1 MARISQYKSLGK
13 KLGGYKATQSKVQ
26 SLEYAK
32 RHADWKAGE
41 QKALYGQIGGS
52 IANIIGIAQE
62 KRLARE
68 QSDMMAR
75 EFGIDPGGKFAK
87 RVTKEGKKDNPWLNQ
102 TDAEFWAEY
111 DAENPIKDTQPSKVA
126 QPSLFEGEPGETSP
140 IPDPRTEEAY
150 QESLKRFSP
159 STDKS
164 AFQLESEAL
173 RTASPKPKLDYYPTQ
188 PIESEYHKSL
198 ENVVD
203 TRGVVPQKEPIALSR
218 RNFDENIPS
227 SITDDMAFDVLTD
240 TTLGDFNSS
249 KDDVIKQARAVGGDR
264 ADELEMVFGME
275 SSYGQDPKAKGNIL
289 QIKNK
294 GLLKEAENIDL
305 GNPTQVANFYV
316 NKTSELTKDFR
327 EYKVQGGDLAISKT
341 GKTFDIFGALESEG
355 IDESG
360 TRYLTWQQ
368 GRAGVADIATAL
380 ETGKIGKKTVEN
392 MLNNL
397 SEDQKKSII
406 AAHGKPPYD
415 DTKLLGFS
423 KKSGTKNFIQA
434 WLKIQSTKM
443 KGYKR

>member
-1 MARISQYKSLGK
+1 MAGPSS
-13 KLGGYKATQSKVQ
+13 
-26 SLEYAK
+26 
-32 RHADWKAGE
+32 ADSRVIKQTIGE
-41 QKALYGQIGGS
+41 EL
-52 IANIIGIAQE
+52 
-62 KRLARE
+62 
-68 QSDMMAR
+68 
-75 EFGIDPGGKFAK
+75 EFGHAAQKEVKPEAYPSNKTFAPGYEQDYDTAGGRAGTTAYKK
-87 RVTKEGKKDNPWLNQ
+87 IEGKTADVKEAKGYQSWLPEGFEPEPERPKVS
-102 TDAEFWAEY
+102 TVDE
-111 DAENPIKDTQPSKVA
+111 QPS
-126 QPSLFEGEPGETSP
+126 P
-140 IPDPRTEEAY
+140 
-150 QESLKRFSP
+150 
-159 STDKS
+159 
-164 AFQLESEAL
+164 
-173 RTASPKPKLDYYPTQ
+173 
-188 PIESEYHKSL
+188 
-198 ENVVD
+198 
-203 TRGVVPQKEPIALSR
+203 
-218 RNFDENIPS
+218 
-227 SITDDMAFDVLTD
+227 ITDDMAFDVLTD

-249 KDDVIKQARAVGGDR
+249 KDSVIKQARAVGGDR

-327 EYKVQGGDLAISKT
+327 EYKVQGGDLATSKT

-360 TRYLTWQQ
+360 VRYLTWQQ
-368 GRAGVADIATAL
+368 GRKGVADIATAL

-397 SEDQKKSII
+397 SEDQRKSII

>member
-102 TDAEFWAEY
+102 TDAEFWDEY
-111 DAENPIKDTQPSKVA
+111 DAENPIKDTQS
-126 QPSLFEGEPGETSP
+126 SLFEGEPGETSP

-203 TRGVVPQKEPIALSR
+203 TRGVVPQKETIALSR

>member
-1 MARISQYKSLGK
+1 MARLSQYKSLGK

-52 IANIIGIAQE
+52 IANIIGIALE

-102 TDAEFWAEY
+102 TDAEFWDEY
-111 DAENPIKDTQPSKVA
+111 DAENPIKDTQS
-126 QPSLFEGEPGETSP
+126 SLFEGEPGETSP

-360 TRYLTWQQ
+360 TRYL
-368 GRAGVADIATAL
+368 ATR
-380 ETGKIGKKTVEN
+380 
-392 MLNNL
+392 
-397 SEDQKKSII
+397 KSRSRRYSNCFRN
-406 AAHGKPPYD
+406 G
-415 DTKLLGFS
+415 
-423 KKSGTKNFIQA
+423 
-434 WLKIQSTKM
+434 
-443 KGYKR
+443 

>member
-111 DAENPIKDTQPSKVA
+111 DAENPIKDTQS
-126 QPSLFEGEPGETSP
+126 SLFEGEPGETSP